1 MSAENMPTYLDR
13 LLEAGLLVASGVDGL
28 YGRSGQFE
36 RIVDAVEALVTRAGA
51 DDGAEVVRFP
61 PAMPRHQLEQSEYL
75 KGFPQL
81 VGSVHCFCGD
91 ERAHRELLRCVGD
104 GEAWGAGQAQSDI
117 VLTPAACYPVYP
129 MLSARGPLA
138 AAGAVV
144 DVQSWCFRREPSL
157 QPTRMQM
164 FRQREHVRVGG
175 ADQVEAFRQTWMAR
189 AREIADSLQMRFTLE
204 VANDPF
210 FGRAGRLKADNQRSQ
225 HLKFELLIP
234 VNDGE
239 GPTACISFNNHLSH
253 FGSVFDIQ
261 TEDGGPAHSGCVG
274 FGLERLTLALLK
286 HHGLQVADWPAEVRA
301 RLWP

>member
-1 MSAENMPTYLDR
+1 MPTYLDQ
-13 LLEAGLLVASGVDGL
+13 LLGAGLLVSSGVDGL
-28 YGRSGQFE
+28 YGRSGAFE
-36 RIVDAVEALVTRAGA
+36 CIVDAVEALITRTGA

-61 PAMPRHQLEQSEYL
+61 PAMPRRQLEQSEYL

-91 ERAHRELLRCVGD
+91 ERAHRDLLKCVD
-104 GEAWGAGQAQSDI
+104 EGEDWGAGQAQTDI
-117 VLTPAACYPVYP
+117 LLTPAACYPVYP
-129 MLSARGPLA
+129 MLAARGPLA
-138 AAGAVV
+138 AEGALV

-164 FRQREHVRVGG
+164 FRQREHVRVGS

-189 AREIADSLQMRFTLE
+189 ASEIANSLQMPFTLE

-225 HLKFELLIP
+225 NLKFELLIP
-234 VNDGE
+234 INDGD
-239 GPTACISFNNHLSH
+239 GPTACMSFNNHLSH
-253 FGSVFDIQ
+253 FGSVWDIQ
-261 TEDGGPAHSGCVG
+261 TEDGIAAHSGCVG
-274 FGLERLTLALLK
+274 IGLERFTLALLK
-286 HHGLQVADWPAEVRA
+286 QHGLQVTEWPAEVRH